1 MVCGTC
7 GATIAAKAIV
17 CYRCGA
23 ATAIPAAAPKTPLRP
38 APRPWLVIIV
48 LVIIAG
54 VLGWLA
60 SAEPA
65 GSVRYWVLVAV
76 GIAAAAFGGYLAF
89 RRRMR

>member
-1 MVCGTC
+1 M
-7 GATIAAKAIV
+7 
-17 CYRCGA
+17 
-23 ATAIPAAAPKTPLRP
+23 
-38 APRPWLVIIV
+38 VIIL
-48 LVIIAG
+48 LVVIAG

-76 GIAAAAFGGYLAF
+76 GVVTAAFGGYLAF

>member
-23 ATAIPAAAPKTPLRP
+23 ATAIPAAAPKAPLRL
-38 APRPWLVIIV
+38 APRPWIVVIV
-48 LVIIAG
+48 LVVIAG

-76 GIAAAAFGGYLAF
+76 GVVAAAFGGYLAF
-89 RRRMR
+89 RRRTR